1 MKFTGAFRTFFW
13 KEEKH
18 SADIPS
24 PPAIHSKNA
33 HGISMF
39 LFLVQN
45 WNRINN
51 DQGASETF

>member
-1 MKFTGAFRTFFW
+1 MKFNDAYRTLFL

-18 SADIPS
+18 SAEVSS
-24 PPAIHSKNA
+24 PPTIYSKNA

-39 LFLVQN
+39 LFLAQN

-51 DQGASETF
+51 DKVTSETF